1 MSHYRLFFHN
11 GINIS
16 HAIDILCE
24 NEEDLD
30 KAVAEH
36 GDGRR
41 MELWL
46 GDVAVRKYPAT
57 DGSALRE
64 KWRKSSQGS
73 APCIRKSPIR
83 LCEAPFATQA

>member
-1 MSHYRLFFHN
+1 MPHYRLFFHN

-16 HAIDILCE
+16 YAIGIDCE

-30 KAVAEH
+30 KVVAEH
-36 GDGRR
+36 ADGRP

-46 GDVAVRKYPAT
+46 GEIAVRKYPAT

-64 KWRKSSQGS
+64 KWKKSSQG
-73 APCIRKSPIR
+73 R
-83 LCEAPFATQA
+83 APFIRSH